1 MDTDFLL
8 IRKMR
13 QGEEEA
19 FDAFVH
25 KYYGEILQYCNW
37 HCFDR
42 GYAEDL
48 TQETFLRFFAGFSS
62 YEHRGKAKQYLYTIA
77 GNLCKNFY
85 KKKKEYPA
93 DREELEGSRQSGEA
107 DPAGRLVEKVAVE
120 QALAQHPEELY
131 EVAVLH
137 YFQGLKLKETAEM
150 LGISLPLVKY
160 RIRQAKEKL
169 EELLGKEEKR

>member
-1 MDTDFLL
+1 MDLE
-8 IRKMR
+8 R
-13 QGEEEA
+13 QY
-19 FDAFVH
+19 DCI
-25 KYYGEILQYCNW
+25 YRYCYMKTG
-37 HCFDR
+37 HQET
-42 GYAEDL
+42 AEDL

-120 QALAQHPEELY
+120 QALAQLPEELY
-131 EVAVLH
+131 EVTVLH